1 MFNRLDHLAIV
12 VRDTDEALKFYR
24 DVLGLPLLFSE
35 VLPDQPVRL
44 THLDMGNTQ
53 LQLVQP
59 LTPEHPL
66 SAWLDEHG
74 EGLHH
79 FCFFV
84 DSVAQKIETLPEHGI
99 PSRDASPRS
108 GPNGREAAFL
118 ETANTRGVLIEIT
131 SEPTAPESD

>member
-12 VRDTDEALKFYR
+12 VRDTDEALKLYR
-24 DVLGLPLLFSE
+24 DVLGLPVLFSE

-44 THLDMGNTQ
+44 THLDMGNTH

-59 LTPEHPL
+59 LMPEHPL
-66 SAWLDEHG
+66 SVWLDEHG

-84 DSVAQKIETLPEHGI
+84 DSVAQKINTLPEYGI
-99 PSRDASPRS
+99 PSRDSTPRS

-118 ETANTRGVLIEIT
+118 ETSNTRGVLIEIT